1 MCMSGVSKP
10 VVFKLEIEG
19 FAHDFQ
25 VFEFRASEA
34 LNQTFEVALELV
46 SERRDLDLESLLHR
60 PAFLSFCP
68 DGAGIHGQIYRV
80 AQGDSG
86 TRLTRYQI
94 VLVPH
99 LAYLAH
105 RHNQRIFQHQ
115 SVPQIIAQVLSDH
128 GMQPDA
134 WCFGLSG
141 DYQPRLYC
149 VQFDETDLFFIQRL
163 CEEEGLHFHFQHS
176 RDGHLLVFGDDQ
188 SAFPC
193 PAASTRYTQD
203 SGMVAEAAVIDR
215 FNVRLETR
223 TTHVS
228 RRDYHFQK
236 PTVQLEAEAKETRL
250 PALEDYSFPG
260 QFTHRDQGK
269 HLSQRA
275 LERHRADYRQ
285 GHGRSDQSLMRSGSF
300 VDMSEHPRADCNG
313 LWLLTRI
320 EHIGR
325 QPQVLEESA
334 SDPGA
339 DDGFT
344 QGYRNHFVATPW
356 DVSFRPALE
365 HRKPRINGNQHA
377 VVTGP
382 PGEEIY
388 CDAYGRVKVQLLWD
402 REGQLNEQSSCW
414 LRVATGWA
422 QDQYGSVQIPRVG
435 MEVLVG
441 FTEGDP
447 DKPFVLGCLPN
458 AVTPVP
464 LDLPAEQTRSIWR
477 SQSSPGGGGYNELR
491 IEDKQGA
498 EEIAIRAQRDF
509 VQLVLNDQR
518 IQVDHQ
524 RTVVVGGIA
533 SHELHSDEHHLT
545 HGNRLTE
552 LKQDDHLWVQ
562 GDRHI
567 RVASQRLSAGQ
578 QIHLGAGQQ
587 VVIDGGTH
595 VTIKAGGQWL
605 TLGPEGIYSSVAIVQ
620 GGAPA
625 LGMAAEPLVPGV
637 LPLLK
642 VAFDPVQQRHAL
654 VSTRASR
661 CLICEAARA

>member
-1 MCMSGVSKP
+1 MSGVSKP
-10 VVFKLEIEG
+10 IVFRLEIEG

-46 SERRDLDLESLLHR
+46 SERRDIDLESLLHR

-105 RHNQRIFQHQ
+105 RHNQRVFQHQ
-115 SVPQIIAQVLSDH
+115 SVPQIIAQVLGDH

-134 WCFGLSG
+134 WRFGLSG

-193 PAASTRYTQD
+193 PAASTRYTQG

-334 SDPGA
+334 SDAGA

-344 QGYRNHFVATPW
+344 QGYRNHFVAMPW

-422 QDQYGSVQIPRVG
+422 HDKYGSVQIPRVG
-435 MEVLVG
+435 MKVLVG

-477 SQSSPGGGGYNELR
+477 SQSTPGGGGYNELR

-625 LGMAAEPLVPGV
+625 LGMAAEPLVPGA

>member
-1 MCMSGVSKP
+1 MSGVSEP

-19 FAHDFQ
+19 FSHDFQ

-34 LNQTFEVALELV
+34 LNKTFEVALELV

-68 DGAGIHGQIYRV
+68 DGSGIHGQIYRV
-80 AQGDSG
+80 TQGDSG

-134 WCFGLSG
+134 WRFGLSG

-193 PAASTRYTQD
+193 PAAPTPYTQD
-203 SGMVAEAAVIDR
+203 SGMVAEVAVIDR
-215 FNVRLETR
+215 FKVRLETR

-477 SQSSPGGGGYNELR
+477 SQSTPGGGGYNELR

-595 VTIKAGGQWL
+595 VTIKAGGHWL

-625 LGMAAEPLVPGV
+625 LGMAAEPLVPGA

>member
-1 MCMSGVSKP
+1 MLDANATHITLS
-10 VVFKLEIEG
+10 IED
-19 FAHDFQ
+19 ANADLQ
-25 VFEFRASEA
+25 VLSFTGREA
-34 LNQTFEVALELV
+34 LNEPFRFDLELV
-46 SERRDLDLESLLHR
+46 SARPDLKLEELLHKR
-60 PAFLSFCP
+60 ACLTF
-68 DGAGIHGQIYRV
+68 GATGEGKIHGQVYRIE
-80 AQGDSG
+80 QGDSG
-86 TRLTRYQI
+86 KTLTRYSISLMPQ
-94 VLVPH
+94 
-99 LAYLAH
+99 LAYLQ
-105 RHNQRIFQHQ
+105 HNHDQQIFQQ
-115 SVPQIIAQVLSDH
+115 LTVPKIIAQVLEDRGILSDAYSFQL
-128 GMQPDA
+128 GAEYPE
-134 WCFGLSG
+134 
-141 DYQPRLYC
+141 REYC
-149 VQFDETDLFFIQRL
+149 VQYDESDLHFIQRL
-163 CEEEGLHFHFQHS
+163 CEEEGIHFHFQHS
-176 RDGHLLVFGDDQ
+176 SCGHKLVFGDDQ

-193 PAASTRYTQD
+193 PAAPTPYKQG

-236 PTVQLEAEAKETRL
+236 PMVQLEAEAKETRL

-285 GHGRSDQSLMRSGSF
+285 GHGRSDQSLMCSGSF

-339 DDGFT
+339 DDGFS

-382 PGEEIY
+382 PSEEIY

-477 SQSSPGGGGYNELR
+477 SQSTPGGGGYNELR

-552 LKQDDHLWVQ
+552 LKQDDHLWVH
-562 GDRHI
+562 GERHI

-595 VTIKAGGQWL
+595 VTIKAGGHWL

-625 LGMAAEPLVPGV
+625 LGMAAEPLVPGA

>member
-1 MCMSGVSKP
+1 MFGASTP
-10 VVFKLEIEG
+10 VVFRLDIEG
-19 FAHDFQ
+19 FPQHFQ
-25 VFEFRASEA
+25 VLEFRAKEA
-34 LNQTFEVALELV
+34 LNQTYEVELELV

-68 DGAGIHGQIYRV
+68 DGSGIHGQVYRV

-105 RHNQRIFQHQ
+105 RHNQRIFQQQ
-115 SVPQIIAQVLSDH
+115 SVPQIIARVLSDH

-134 WCFGLSG
+134 WRFQLSG

-188 SAFPC
+188 SVFPT
-193 PAASTRYTQD
+193 PAAPTAYAQG
-203 SGMVAEAAVIDR
+203 SGMVADASVIDR
-215 FNVRLETR
+215 FKVRLETR

-228 RRDYHFQK
+228 RRDYHFEK
-236 PTVQLEAEAKETRL
+236 PRVQLDAEARDARL

-260 QFTHRDQGK
+260 QFTHRDRGK

-275 LERHRADYRQ
+275 LERHRADYRE
-285 GHGRSDQSLMRSGSF
+285 GHGRSDQSLMRCGHLF
-300 VDMSEHPRADCNG
+300 DMSQHPRADCNG

-320 EHIGR
+320 EHTGR

-334 SDPGA
+334 TDLGS
-339 DDGFT
+339 DDGFS

-365 HRKPRINGNQHA
+365 NRKPRICGNQHA

-422 QDQYGSVQIPRVG
+422 HDQYGGVQIPRVG

-447 DKPFVLGCLPN
+447 DKPFVAGCLPN

-464 LDLPAEQTRSIWR
+464 LDLPAEHTRSIWR

-491 IEDKQGA
+491 IEDKKGA

-509 VQLVLNDQR
+509 VQIVLNDQR
-518 IQVDHQ
+518 VQVDNQ

-595 VTIKAGGQWL
+595 VTIKAGGHWL
-605 TLGPEGIYSSVAIVQ
+605 TLGPEGICSSVPIVQ

-625 LGMAAEPLVPGV
+625 PGLAAEPLVPGA
-637 LPLLK
+637 LPLLQAAFEPVGQYHAM
-642 VAFDPVQQRHAL
+642 VA
-654 VSTRASR
+654 TRESR
-661 CLICEAARA
+661 CLACEAARA

>member
-1 MCMSGVSKP
+1 MFGATTP
-10 VVFKLEIEG
+10 VVFRLDIKG
-19 FAHDFQ
+19 FSHDLQ
-25 VFEFRASEA
+25 ILEFRAREA
-34 LNQTFEVALELV
+34 LNQVYEVELELV
-46 SERRDLDLESLLHR
+46 SERRDLHLESLLHR

-68 DGAGIHGQIYRV
+68 DGSGMHGQIYRV

-128 GMQPDA
+128 GMQADT
-134 WCFGLSG
+134 WHFQLSFK
-141 DYQPRLYC
+141 YLPREYC
-149 VQFDETDLFFIQRL
+149 VQFDESDLHFIQRL

-176 RDGHLLVFGDDQ
+176 RAGHLLVFGDDQ
-188 SAFPC
+188 TVFPT
-193 PAASTRYTQD
+193 PDTPTAYAPG
-203 SGMVAEAAVIDR
+203 SGMVADSPVIDR
-215 FNVRLETR
+215 FKVRLETR

-228 RRDYHFQK
+228 RRDYHFEK
-236 PTVQLEAEAKETRL
+236 PMVQLDAGAEETLL
-250 PALEDYSFPG
+250 PALEDYDFPG
-260 QFTHRDQGK
+260 QFTHRERGK

-300 VDMSEHPRADCNG
+300 VDMSDHPRPDCNG
-313 LWLLTRI
+313 LWLLTSV
-320 EHIGR
+320 EHLGR

-334 SDPGA
+334 TDLVT
-339 DDGFT
+339 DDGFS

-356 DVSFRPALE
+356 DVIFRPALE
-365 HRKPRINGNQHA
+365 HRKSRVNGNQHA

-382 PGEEIY
+382 PGQEIY
-388 CDAYGRVKVQLLWD
+388 CDPYGRVKVQLLWD
-402 REGQLNEQSSCW
+402 REGQLNEKSSCW
-414 LRVATGWA
+414 LRVATSWA
-422 QDQYGSVQIPRVG
+422 HDQYGSVQTPRVG

-477 SQSSPGGGGYNELR
+477 SQSTPGGGGYNELR
-491 IEDKQGA
+491 IEDKKGA

-518 IQVDHQ
+518 VQVDNQ

-595 VTIKAGGQWL
+595 VTIKAGGHWL
-605 TLGPEGIYSSVAIVQ
+605 TLGPEGICSSVAIVQ

-625 LGMAAEPLVPGV
+625 LGMAAEPLVPGA